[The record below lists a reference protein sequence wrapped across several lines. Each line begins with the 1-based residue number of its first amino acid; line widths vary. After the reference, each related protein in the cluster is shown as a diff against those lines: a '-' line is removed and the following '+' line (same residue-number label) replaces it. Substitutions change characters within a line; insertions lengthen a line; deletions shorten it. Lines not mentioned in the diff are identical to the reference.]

1 MVRVVTRVVAW
12 VVLALTAVLLTPT
25 ALAGATAP
33 LFAAVGHNPT
43 QGTPVPGGYLTADLG
58 TWTSPPESYEFQWLR
73 DGTPIAGATAQDYLV
88 QAGDIGHELAPHVVG
103 HSGSDTAEFMG
114 TAMTVRKI
122 GSSLTLDVRRVHPAP
137 GKGRLVWTAISF
149 MSTERPW
156 ATDGGTVTA
165 YKKKHGR
172 LKALGS
178 SVVTRGAAFVRLPWK
193 RAPHGRTRVMVCYQ
207 GSDVVDVSCS
217 HSAVV
222 RRQR

>member
-1 MVRVVTRVVAW
+1 VVRVVTRVVAW
-12 VVLALTAVLLTPT
+12 VVLALTSVVLTPT

-43 QGTPVPGGYLTADLG
+43 QGTPVPGSYLTADLG

-73 DGTPIAGATAQDYLV
+73 DGTPIPGATAQDYLV
-88 QAGDIGHELAPHVVG
+88 QAGDIGHELAPHVFG

-172 LKALGS
+172 FKALGS

-193 RAPHGRTRVMVCYQ
+193 RAPHGRTRVLVCYQ

-217 HSAVV
+217 HPAVV